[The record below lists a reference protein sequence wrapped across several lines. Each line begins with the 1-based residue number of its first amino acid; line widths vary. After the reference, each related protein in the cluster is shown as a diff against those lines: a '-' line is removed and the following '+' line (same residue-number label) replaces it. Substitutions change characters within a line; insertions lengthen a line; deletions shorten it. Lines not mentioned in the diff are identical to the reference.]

1 MKFKLKAKA
10 ILGAAAVMLGMF
22 APMFSANAVNTP
34 LHDAIRDG
42 KSDEEIISL
51 AQEHPEWATETDNF
65 GFWPS
70 DWVANE
76 QIMQELP
83 PTYRGVSTLCFYI
96 CSGAYCTANCFK
108 SPMGSKDES
117 VRLFEKAM
125 NPEVFGNKMGPN
137 SVRNYLNEKDDR
149 GRTPLDILYGA
160 ILCYRNKLFAKI
172 RETKNLAFRFEMYA
186 WPTNPVADRLAGI
199 DILNIM
205 QRRFLIL
212 KEMGAELGIVTEEDG
227 NCLAEELK
235 AKTIKD
241 QLDEVLGE
249 HWGDETESD
258 PVEYSDRVYYN

>member
-1 MKFKLKAKA
+1 MKLKIKAKA

-34 LHDAIRDG
+34 LHDAIRQG
-42 KSDEEIISL
+42 KPDKEIISL
-51 AQEHPEWATETDNF
+51 AKLHPEWATETDDF

-83 PTYRGVSTLCFYI
+83 PNYCDVSGLCFCI
-96 CSGAYCTANCFK
+96 CSGADCMAHHLKN
-108 SPMGSKDES
+108 PVGSIVES
-117 VRLFEKAM
+117 VRLFDKAM
-125 NPEVFGNKMGPN
+125 NPEVFDTKIDPD
-137 SVRNYLNEKDDR
+137 SVLNYLNEKDDR

-172 RETKNLAFRFEMYA
+172 RETKNPAFRFKMYA
-186 WPTNPVADRLAGI
+186 WPKNPVADSLSSI